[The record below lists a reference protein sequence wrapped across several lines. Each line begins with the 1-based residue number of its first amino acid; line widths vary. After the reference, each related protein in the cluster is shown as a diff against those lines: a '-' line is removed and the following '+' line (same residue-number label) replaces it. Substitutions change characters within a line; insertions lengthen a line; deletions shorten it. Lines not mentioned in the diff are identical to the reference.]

1 MKHQSENL
9 VSLILTVLL
18 YYKNIIRTKKIIKS
32 YSNYMCYKALSFNII
47 NNNKNINT
55 INNQNEKKEKLQ
67 ISPKDIF
74 INNYSF
80 YEESLVDYS
89 PIEDEMDDFIIN
101 NKNDNNIKKID
112 DVNLLSFHS
121 VISFIDDLCK
131 IGRDLINEESNKYK
145 EKITLEISKNN
156 KRLPANVYL
165 PFLTNNTRN
174 YIRIHIPVTELKVF
188 KTKERVPFMLVFE
201 MIRIDEILYHIQK
214 EKENIFP
221 LTSPFSIDDNIN
233 SDVENIITINNI
245 IEDNEIN
252 KKQLEIKKSNSKE
265 KKKKKDK
272 KRGRK
277 KYQKKMM
284 NY

>member
-1 MKHQSENL
+1 
-9 VSLILTVLL
+9 
-18 YYKNIIRTKKIIKS
+18 
-32 YSNYMCYKALSFNII
+32 
-47 NNNKNINT
+47 
-55 INNQNEKKEKLQ
+55 
-67 ISPKDIF
+67 
-74 INNYSF
+74 
-80 YEESLVDYS
+80 
-89 PIEDEMDDFIIN
+89 
-101 NKNDNNIKKID
+101 
-112 DVNLLSFHS
+112 
-121 VISFIDDLCK
+121 
-131 IGRDLINEESNKYK
+131 
-145 EKITLEISKNN
+145 
-156 KRLPANVYL
+156 
-165 PFLTNNTRN
+165 
-174 YIRIHIPVTELKVF
+174 
-188 KTKERVPFMLVFE
+188 

-221 LTSPFSIDDNIN
+221 LTSPFSIN